1 MCYIYR
7 VPFNI
12 STVPRFELKQASL
25 GDIKIFCHP
34 KEPWIFYLHR
44 NNKQLMLLDFKTNR
58 EIREMY
64 SAYDLAYGDVL
75 LSGLGF
81 GILPLWIASK
91 PEVKSV
97 TVVEFS
103 QDIIDIFLQSNTLP
117 DNVNIICSDIKLY
130 KTNDKY
136 DCVILDHYP
145 DLMPD
150 SELDL
155 VFEETKYIASNIP
168 NHDLMWIWPIEY
180 IYMYKYFGTT
190 WSDLMQSTLSFND
203 ASLHWNE
210 FVASI
215 DIPTLPNISSD
226 KVKEYVYSYSI

>member
-1 MCYIYR
+1 M
-7 VPFNI
+7 PFDIN
-12 STVPRFELKQASL
+12 TVPKFTIQPATSN
-25 GDIKIFCHP
+25 DVKIFCHP

-103 QDIIDIFLQSNTLP
+103 QDIINIFLKSNTLP
-117 DNVNIICSDIKLY
+117 DNINIICSDIKLY
-130 KTNDKY
+130 KTQNKY
-136 DCVILDHYP
+136 DCIILDHYP

-155 VFEETKYIASNIP
+155 VFEETKHIASNIP

-180 IYMYKYFGTT
+180 IYLYKYFGIDWNNLTQNPLLL
-190 WSDLMQSTLSFND
+190 DD
-203 ASLHWNE
+203 VSLYWKE
-210 FVASI
+210 FISSVG
-215 DIPTLPNISSD
+215 IPTLPIISND
-226 KVKEYVYSYSI
+226 KVKEYVYSYSV